1 MRRRFIIVS
10 LIAMMAF
17 VVWGMAGCKPGLL
30 PTDEAGKPK
39 ITLDRVEVM
48 SYFPWADLPARTP
61 MALGFVFNINN
72 PSGYNIM
79 LDNIKFTVSFEAA
92 PGNYIEI
99 ATPTYYDRIYFPP
112 KTTSQYRIVSV
123 MDSAT
128 MRLTLLVAQAPK
140 IQALNLNPN
149 DVIKNWYT
157 KIGDFGFGLKV
168 SEGMAVF
175 NTEKGDVFVPFEGKF
190 PKK

>member
-1 MRRRFIIVS
+1 MRRLLLIFS
-10 LIAMMAF
+10 LIAFA
-17 VVWGMAGCKPGLL
+17 VWGVMGCKPGLL
-30 PTDEAGKPK
+30 PTDDAGKPK
-39 ITLDRVEVM
+39 VTLDRVEVM

-61 MALGFVFNINN
+61 MALGFVYNINN
-72 PSGYNIM
+72 PSGYNVM

-92 PGNYIEI
+92 PNNYIEI
-99 ATPTYYDRIYFPP
+99 ATPTYYDRVYFPP
-112 KTTSQYRIVSV
+112 NTTSQYRIVSV
-123 MDSAT
+123 MDSVT

-140 IQALNLNPN
+140 IQALNLIPN
-149 DVIKNWYT
+149 DVIKNWYE

-175 NTEKGDVFVPFEGKF
+175 STDKGDIFVPFEGKF

>member
-1 MRRRFIIVS
+1 MRRRLIIVS

-17 VVWGMAGCKPGLL
+17 AIWGMGGCKPGLL

-72 PSGYNIM
+72 PSVYNIM

-128 MRLTLLVAQAPK
+128 MRLCSGPRRTSS
-140 IQALNLNPN
+140 
-149 DVIKNWYT
+149 
-157 KIGDFGFGLKV
+157 V
-168 SEGMAVF
+168 S
-175 NTEKGDVFVPFEGKF
+175 
-190 PKK
+190 